1 MRRLPKVEVPKH
13 PDLRFEVQVWESG
26 LSAVA
31 GLDEA
36 GRGAWA
42 GPVAAG
48 AVILPA
54 GMPVEGLLER
64 LRGVR
69 DSKVMTSRQRAVWA
83 EQIRSAAL
91 AWGVGFAES
100 HEVDALGI
108 VPATR
113 LAMERALTA
122 CNSPAQHL
130 LVDAVRLPGVDIP
143 QQALIKGDARSLS
156 IAAASVLAKTARDA
170 VMIEMEETFPGYGF
184 ALNKGYGTAIHR
196 AGLDEIGPCAMHRFS
211 FTPVRERESSD
222 PV

>member
-48 AVILPA
+48 
-54 GMPVEGLLER
+54 
-64 LRGVR
+64 
-69 DSKVMTSRQRAVWA
+69 
-83 EQIRSAAL
+83 
-91 AWGVGFAES
+91 GFAES

-211 FTPVRERESSD
+211 FTPVRERVSSD